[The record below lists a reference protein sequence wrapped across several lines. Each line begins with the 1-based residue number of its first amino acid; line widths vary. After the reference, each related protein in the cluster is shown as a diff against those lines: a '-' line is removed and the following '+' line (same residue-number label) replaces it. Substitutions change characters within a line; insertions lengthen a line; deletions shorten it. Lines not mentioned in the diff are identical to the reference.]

1 VSENQRERLIAG
13 IIAAVAANGYNGTT
27 IAAIVKAAGLSR
39 GTLYE
44 HFANK
49 EACFA
54 AAYDAALAYVR
65 EATLSPAGAEEAW
78 SERVRAGLG
87 GLLGALAAEPDLA
100 NFFLIAPASAGDELV
115 ERHHLAMRALV
126 GDLVAGTPD
135 VTGPSETREQA
146 LAGGLSRL
154 IVGKLNAGEA
164 AALPEMLP
172 DLVELVVT
180 PFVGS
185 EEAVKVARES

>member
-13 IIAAVAANGYNGTT
+13 IITAVAENGYDGAT
-27 IAAIVKAAGLSR
+27 IAVIVKAAGISR

-44 HFANK
+44 NFANK
-49 EACFA
+49 EECFA

-65 EATLSPAGAEEAW
+65 GRTLTAAEAEEEW
-78 SERVRAGLG
+78 SGRVRSGLE
-87 GLLGALAAEPDLA
+87 GLLGALAAEPELA
-100 NFFLIAPASAGDELV
+100 SFFLIAPASAGDEFV

-126 GDLVAGTPD
+126 GDLVEGAPGGPE
-135 VTGPSETREQA
+135 PSETREQA

-154 IVGKLNAGEA
+154 IVGRLNAGEA
-164 AALPEMLP
+164 AALPQMLP
-172 DLVELVVT
+172 DLVELVAT